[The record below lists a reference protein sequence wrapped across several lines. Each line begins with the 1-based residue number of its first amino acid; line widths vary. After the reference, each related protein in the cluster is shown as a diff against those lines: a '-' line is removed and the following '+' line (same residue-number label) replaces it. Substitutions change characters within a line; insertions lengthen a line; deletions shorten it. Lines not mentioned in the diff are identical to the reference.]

1 MRGSSM
7 QSSSSSLTCEGCS
20 QLDTPRLSTSPSS
33 TTQVSDETI
42 ISRTYYAAC
51 DLLKTDYDPSSA
63 EDHSINNAAT
73 VFDDAYQLHARTAH
87 MGILDPAYKVFT
99 SHQGLGA
106 LLYKLQAR
114 TAVVAGDPL
123 CTVGHRTPLLKE
135 FAIFRKRH
143 GLGLAFVGASE
154 DFAQYAH
161 QQGWTTLRFGHER
174 VINPLTNKVLR
185 NQASKRM
192 ISQNRMLLDPKRGGT
207 SLRIYCPSIT
217 GVDASL
223 EAQLQQLYDDW
234 RQERNHKCG
243 KDLQAFVTIYD
254 LFSYPASTLFLYTT
268 DKNGSITGFATLRA
282 LGAQN
287 GFHIDPFIASS
298 TAPRGI
304 TDLLI
309 VTAMQILK
317 HAEIGYLSLGFEP
330 ASDIQEVHGQ
340 TKFESWVWKQ
350 GYNRVI
356 KSVPV
361 TGKAAYFS
369 KFYPD
374 DSLSSDLFI
383 CVPGRGIPVRG
394 SLALMQFANMNVWQ
408 LLTHKKGKHKE
419 PQTTSPS

>member
-1 MRGSSM
+1 M

-33 TTQVSDETI
+33 TTHVSDETI

-51 DLLKTDYDPSSA
+51 ELLKIDCDLGSIEYHSTD
-63 EDHSINNAAT
+63 NAPAA
-73 VFDDAYQLHARTAH
+73 FDQAYQLHARTAH

-99 SHQGLGA
+99 SRQGLGA

-123 CTVGHRTPLLKE
+123 CTVEHRTPLLQE

-143 GLGLAFVGASE
+143 GFGIAFVGASA
-154 DFAQYAH
+154 DFALYAQ
-161 QQGWTTLRFGHER
+161 QQGWTTLSFGHER

-207 SLRIYCPSIT
+207 SLRIYCPSVT
-217 GVDASL
+217 GVDAAL
-223 EAQLQQLYDDW
+223 ETRLQQLYDDW
-234 RQERNHKCG
+234 RLERNHKCA

-268 DKNGSITGFATLRA
+268 DKDGSITGFATLRA

-317 HAEIGYLSLGFEP
+317 HADIGYLSLGFEP

-361 TGKAAYFS
+361 TGKTTYFK
-369 KFYPD
+369 KFHPD
-374 DSLSSDLFI
+374 ESLSSDLFI

-408 LLTHKKGKHKE
+408 LLTQKKGKHKE
-419 PQTTSPS
+419 PQTTSS

>member
-20 QLDTPRLSTSPSS
+20 PLDTPRLSTSPSS
-33 TTQVSDETI
+33 TTQVYDETI
-42 ISRTYYAAC
+42 VSRTYYAAC
-51 DLLKTDYDPSSA
+51 DLLQSDSSPTSRD
-63 EDHSINNAAT
+63 DHSINNAVT
-73 VFDDAYQLHARTAH
+73 VFDEAYHLHARTAH

-99 SHQGLGA
+99 SQQGLGA

-114 TAVVAGDPL
+114 TAVVAGEPL
-123 CTVGHRTPLLKE
+123 CTVEHRTPLLKE
-135 FAIFRKRH
+135 FAIFRKEQ
-143 GLGLAFVGASE
+143 GLGIAFVGASQ
-154 DFAQYAH
+154 DFALYAQH
-161 QQGWTTLRFGHER
+161 QGWTTLCFGHER

-185 NQASKRM
+185 HQASKRM
-192 ISQNRMLLDPKRGGT
+192 VSQNRMLLDPKRGGT
-207 SLRIYCPSIT
+207 SLKIYCPSVT

-223 EAQLQQLYDDW
+223 EYRLQQLYDDW
-234 RQERNHKCG
+234 RLERNNKCR
-243 KDLQAFVTIYD
+243 KDLQAFVTVYD

-268 DKNGSITGFATLRA
+268 DKDGSITGLTTLRA

-309 VTAMQILK
+309 VTSMQILK

-361 TGKAAYFS
+361 TGKAAYFN

-383 CVPGRGIPVRG
+383 CVPGRGISIRG

-408 LLTHKKGKHKE
+408 LLTHKRKHKE
-419 PQTTSPS
+419 PQTTSSS

>member
-1 MRGSSM
+1 MFDS
-7 QSSSSSLTCEGCS
+7 EGAVLPISYLAPS
-20 QLDTPRLSTSPSS
+20 QASGLRLVKRRDITVREPPIR
-33 TTQVSDETI
+33 EPI
-42 ISRTYYAAC
+42 R
-51 DLLKTDYDPSSA
+51 
-63 EDHSINNAAT
+63 EDHSIDNIST
-73 VFDDAYQLHARTAH
+73 VFDQAYHLHARTAH

-99 SHQGLGA
+99 SDQGLGA
-106 LLYKLQAR
+106 LLYKLQSR

-123 CTVGHRTPLLKE
+123 CTVEHQTALLEE
-135 FAIFRKRH
+135 FAIFRKRQ
-143 GLGLAFVGASE
+143 GLGLAFVGTSE
-154 DFAQYAH
+154 EFAQYAH
-161 QQGWTTLRFGHER
+161 QQGWTTLRFGSER

-207 SLRIYCPSIT
+207 SLKVYCPSIT

-223 EAQLQQLYDDW
+223 EYRLQQLYDDW

-268 DKNGSITGFATLRA
+268 DKDGSITGFATLRA

-317 HAEIGYLSLGFEP
+317 HADIGYLSLGFEP

-340 TKFESWVWKQ
+340 TKLESWVWKQ

-361 TGKAAYFS
+361 TGKAVYFN

-408 LLTHKKGKHKE
+408 LLTRKKGKQDSPKA
-419 PQTTSPS
+419 TSLS